1 MFVGMIKV
9 DFSVGVLWKD
19 AWTERW
25 ESQWFRKHGV
35 VGGWTWQL
43 LTKELLLTLFQHK
56 GFWNSPNSKLE
67 SRNTWTKL
75 KCMLLTFVSW
85 LMWINYAMRWL
96 RDHPRLIFPWNLILF
111 WVNGQSPSW
120 RIWGSWGYDFKDAKA
135 AFLEIILLLRR
146 NVSPNEGGDG
156 ISKARTSP
164 NEGSSEKNGMK
175 MMVFPIGS
183 MCGKLTYIDH
193 KNHSNL
199 VATLTIKN
207 PIGYVDSMVF
217 LKKKQF
223 FNFHYFTW
231 HLRSTEDP
239 TMTEFEKYMQDIHLG
254 TWVDELSTFRFR
266 NGWRVLFFSPTFSGI
281 G

>member
-1 MFVGMIKV
+1 MFEKMIEQKDGKV
-9 DFSVGVLWKD
+9 NGFESMGWLVDEHDSCYCNKGV
-19 AWTERW
+19 ASHPVST
-25 ESQWFRKHGV
+25 Q
-35 VGGWTWQL
+35 
-43 LTKELLLTLFQHK
+43 

-96 RDHPRLIFPWNLILF
+96 RDHPRLIFPWKVILF

-120 RIWGSWGYDFKDAKA
+120 RILGSWGYDFKDAKA

-183 MCGKLTYIDH
+183 MCGILTYIDH

-207 PIGYVDSMVF
+207 PIGYMDSMVF
-217 LKKKQF
+217 LKKNSF
-223 FNFHYFTW
+223 SIFTASHDTSGQQKIQPW
-231 HLRSTEDP
+231 LNLRSTCR
-239 TMTEFEKYMQDIHLG
+239 TFTLG
-254 TWVDELSTFRFR
+254 RRAFHFPISQ
-266 NGWRVLFFSPTFSGI
+266 RVESDFFSPTFSGI